1 MRPSLFLIAVL
12 AALLIPASPA
22 LALEARGDFNNDGIQ
37 DVAIGV
43 PDENLG
49 ARADAGAVSVIYGAT
64 GGLAPGGTPRAQ
76 LFDQDSAGM
85 PGVAER
91 GDRFGLAL
99 ASGDFNN
106 EPFDDLAVGVPGEN
120 GAAGAV
126 NVVYGA
132 AQGLAA
138 AAGPGAQLRGQGGP
152 FGTGESGDRF
162 GAALA
167 AGDFDGSSLDD
178 LAIGAPGEDGGAG
191 VVDVIYA
198 SGSGGLDSSVGS
210 DEALSQNSPGVP
222 GLAERGDGLGRA
234 LAAGDLDGDGDVDL
248 AVGSPDEKLGSR
260 TDAGALNVL
269 YSSGLPD
276 VGLEPAGAQL
286 FDQDSP
292 GVPGVAERGDR
303 FGH

>member
-1 MRPSLFLIAVL
+1 MATATSTSRS
-12 AALLIPASPA
+12 
-22 LALEARGDFNNDGIQ
+22 
-37 DVAIGV
+37 GV
-43 PDENLG
+43 RTRTW
-49 ARADAGAVSVIYGAT
+49 AQTDAGALNVLYSSGAS
-64 GGLAPGGTPRAQ
+64 GHVAWSRRGAQ
-76 LFDQDSAGM
+76 LFDQNS
-85 PGVAER
+85 PGVPGVGER
-91 GDRFGLAL
+91 GDRFGAAL

-106 EPFDDLAVGVPGEN
+106 DAFDDLAVGVPGEN

-138 AAGPGAQLRGQGGP
+138 GAGPGAQLRGQGGP

-222 GLAERGDGLGRA
+222 GRASAATASAGRWRPAISMATATSTSRSVVRTRTWARG
-234 LAAGDLDGDGDVDL
+234 
-248 AVGSPDEKLGSR
+248 R
-260 TDAGALNVL
+260 TPV
-269 YSSGLPD
+269 
-276 VGLEPAGAQL
+276 
-286 FDQDSP
+286 
-292 GVPGVAERGDR
+292 R
-303 FGH
+303 